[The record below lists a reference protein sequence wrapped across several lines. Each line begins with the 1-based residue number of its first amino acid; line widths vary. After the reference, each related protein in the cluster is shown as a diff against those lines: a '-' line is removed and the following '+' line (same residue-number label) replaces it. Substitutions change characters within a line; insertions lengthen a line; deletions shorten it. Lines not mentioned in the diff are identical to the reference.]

1 MEQQT
6 VTVAKAGIHTSLNAR
21 CSVVAAAN
29 PVFGQYNREK
39 RPTQNIGLPDSLLS
53 RFDLLFILLDTA
65 DPRMDRSI
73 SQHVLRL
80 HRYSGGGGRG
90 AYDAIDDNDVLLS
103 SRWRNLMTSSSRNS
117 SNEASQSSSIYQEI
131 DMQLYG
137 SESSH
142 HSSFA
147 GGSDGSFENRVFSI
161 PFLKKY
167 ILYAKHRPL
176 PKLSEEVCLSFD
188 LLSSVFA
195 FFLSSSHCNFFS
207 NYRIH
212 HFFIFY
218 HYSPLDRLWSLSQK
232 LIVNWDRKRT
242 RKHCPWHPER

>member
-1 MEQQT
+1 MCVTEVMEQQT

-90 AYDAIDDNDVLLS
+90 AYDIVDDNDVLLS

-117 SNEASQSSSIYQEI
+117 STEASQSSSIYQEI

-137 SESSH
+137 ADGPSSRTSFFGGESDDSV
-142 HSSFA
+142 
-147 GGSDGSFENRVFSI
+147 ENRVFSI

-167 ILYAKHRPL
+167 ILYAKHRPH
-176 PKLSEEVCLSFD
+176 PKLSEDV
-188 LLSSVFA
+188 
-195 FFLSSSHCNFFS
+195 
-207 NYRIH
+207 
-212 HFFIFY
+212 
-218 HYSPLDRLWSLSQK
+218 
-232 LIVNWDRKRT
+232 
-242 RKHCPWHPER
+242 